1 MKHDPESRGTGFA
14 RLDLKRGLTMD
25 AQELRKIEQ
34 RLAEGYYDADAEALR
49 TMKSLIAELRRFR
62 EEEALREPEVLA

>member
-1 MKHDPESRGTGFA
+1 
-14 RLDLKRGLTMD
+14 MD

-49 TMKSLIAELRRFR
+49 TMRRLVAELRRFR
-62 EEEALREPEVLA
+62 EEESEPEPDALA

>member
-1 MKHDPESRGTGFA
+1 
-14 RLDLKRGLTMD
+14 MD

-49 TMKSLIAELRRFR
+49 TMRRLIDELRRFR
-62 EEEALREPEVLA
+62 EEEAEPEPDALA